1 VVIGPESY
9 PAAASI
15 LILLGLVVAIL
26 STLEPRVEAIA
37 RLCAFFG
44 EGCRKTATF
53 RLFRIP
59 IAWWGVLY
67 YIAMGALFLFARP
80 LVFWGAMAGFGIE
93 ATFLTIIVLIR
104 AVCVFCLLNSIV
116 VTLLALFSFDIHRAW
131 AAAATILVSYA
142 GSLYLIFRE
151 NGLSFRKPSK
161 GQVLSEIE
169 EEAEEGE
176 NPAIGP
182 PGAPVTV
189 IEFSDYLCPF
199 CRRSR
204 KIVGRIKKDYA
215 GRIRWVY
222 MDFPLEIHPG
232 AKQLAQ
238 AARCARDQGKFWE
251 FQELILASEE
261 VPASGRLKDFAKR
274 LGLNPD
280 RLERCLASGRHL
292 DQIDK
297 DIKYGTEAG
306 VSATPT
312 FLVNGKRKVAPT
324 EEELRHAIEEEL
336 RAGPPQSDKEEFDG
350 RDQQEG

>member
-9 PAAASI
+9 PTAACV
-15 LILLGLVVAIL
+15 LILAGLVVAIL
-26 STLEPRVEAIA
+26 SILEPRVEAIA
-37 RLCAFFG
+37 GLCAFFG

-53 RLFRIP
+53 KLFRIP

-67 YIAMGALFLFARP
+67 YIGMGALFVFARP

-104 AVCVFCLLNSIV
+104 ALCVFCLLNSIV

-131 AAAATILVSYA
+131 PAAATILASFA

-151 NGLSFRKPSK
+151 NGLSFREPPRDL
-161 GQVLSEIE
+161 VMSEIE
-169 EEAEEGE
+169 EEAVEGE
-176 NPAIGP
+176 NPALGP
-182 PGAPVTV
+182 QDAPVTV
-189 IEFSDYLCPF
+189 VEFSDYLCPF

-204 KIVGRIKKDYA
+204 AMVSRIKKDYA

-222 MDFPLEIHPG
+222 MDFPLEMHQG

-251 FQELILASEE
+251 FQELLLASEE
-261 VPASGRLKDFAKR
+261 NPGLERLKEFGRWLR
-274 LGLNPD
+274 LDAD
-280 RLERCLASGRHL
+280 RLSRCLAGDRHL
-292 DQIDK
+292 DEIDK

-324 EEELRHAIEEEL
+324 YDELREAIDEEL
-336 RAGPPQSDKEEFDG
+336 RAHAPAGLDEHRS
-350 RDQQEG
+350 